1 MLNAIQTVK
10 LSLFPFSFLIFISLF
25 PAVEQ
30 EKRDIESSLVQ
41 HDSTSYIATSNQK
54 PV

>member
-30 EKRDIESSLVQ
+30 EKRESSLVQ
-41 HDSTSYIATSNQK
+41 YDSTSYIATSNQK